1 MYTIVLTKVI
11 RNKDTNKDQGHY
23 GVIYTVNLKP
33 HILRFV
39 CSTVCIEIMNHAEI
53 ISIICPTIRMCEV
66 KYNDNYI
73 TTLFTHSK

>member
-33 HILRFV
+33 HI
-39 CSTVCIEIMNHAEI
+39 
-53 ISIICPTIRMCEV
+53 
-66 KYNDNYI
+66 
-73 TTLFTHSK
+73 